1 MSDKLLRPATRR
13 HRGLTLVELM
23 VAMTLS
29 LVLMTGVVTLFQG
42 TKVTRQLQDGMAVV
56 QENGRYALHLL
67 VRDIRGAGYTGCAGM
82 EPTQISIIANNPPDG
97 IAVFDESEV
106 IFGIDN
112 ATSGNAFGARVGTD
126 ILRVRGGDDALVGLV
141 GNTVSV
147 GASIQTGVARDMFE
161 AGDLLLITDCETA
174 DLFRA
179 TGVSKVGSTTTIT
192 HGSAQNSSAVL
203 SKSYDKDSFILGFK
217 SNTYFVSD
225 TGRTNRAGD
234 PIFGLFREDYDGNV
248 VELVDGI
255 DDMQVAYGVDV
266 TGDDVVDRYV
276 TAPAAGH
283 ALWTDVISV
292 RIALLMNSVDN
303 VNSGAITVSFEGTD
317 YTDQKLRR
325 ALASTVTIRNRVD

>member
-1 MSDKLLRPATRR
+1 MTGRVFSVAMRR
-13 HRGLTLVELM
+13 HRGMTLVELM

-29 LVLMTGVVTLFQG
+29 LVLMAGVTTLFQG
-42 TKVTRQLQDGMAVV
+42 TKLTRQLQDGMATV
-56 QENGRYALHLL
+56 QQNGRYALHLL

-82 EPTQISIIANNPPDG
+82 EPTQISIIANSPPGG

-112 ATSGNAFGARVGTD
+112 VTSGNAFGARAGTD
-126 ILRVRGGDDALVGLV
+126 IVRVRGGDDALVGLV
-141 GNTVSV
+141 GNTVPV
-147 GASIQTGVARDMFE
+147 NANIQTTVARDIFE

-179 TGVSKVGSTTTIT
+179 TNVSQSSNKTTIA
-192 HGSAQNSSAVL
+192 HASSQNTTNFL
-203 SKSYDKDSFILGFK
+203 SKPYDKDAFILGFK
-217 SNTYFVSD
+217 SNTYFIRD
-225 TGRTNRAGD
+225 TGRTNRTGD

-255 DDMQVAYGVDV
+255 DDMQVTYGVDV
-266 TGDDVVDRYV
+266 TGDDVVDRYI

-325 ALASTVTIRNRVD
+325 AMASTVTIRNRVD